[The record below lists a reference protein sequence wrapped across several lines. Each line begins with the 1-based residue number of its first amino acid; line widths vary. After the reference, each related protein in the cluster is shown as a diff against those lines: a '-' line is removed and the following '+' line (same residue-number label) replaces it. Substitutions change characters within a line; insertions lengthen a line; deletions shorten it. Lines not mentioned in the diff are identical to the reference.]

1 MANEIEMGIAVS
13 ANTEGAKKGLTEL
26 KSIIAETSKES
37 EKQGKASEEASKK
50 EEESAKKA
58 TEASNKT
65 AEASKKATEAAEN
78 LAKQEASTA
87 AEIEKSASAAN
98 SASGAIASLGGVFGT
113 AGEKAAAMSQNLDTE
128 ASANLN
134 VANSAKTAENA
145 VSQLSDKIDKNAD
158 NTKKA
163 AFTNDDFTNTVNS
176 ISPAIGGMIT
186 KLTGAMAAI
195 EAIKMAIS
203 GLQKVANATID
214 TIKTG
219 IDLQSSLEQ
228 TELKVSQAY
237 QDYEKTAETME
248 LVPKL
253 AQEWGA
259 SMKEVGAA
267 AAEVARLEQNFAE
280 LAPYI
285 RDTQAATGKSLV
297 EVANIVGRAMQGSAR
312 AVRQLQEQLG
322 VSTKTLQLYGAAADE
337 DGQIMAKTTEEQ
349 EKLKEAVKDFI
360 AQNYGGAYLNY
371 ASTAAGATDN
381 LSAAIEDLQLKL
393 GGPFSDAVETAKN
406 GLAEIARAVAENE
419 KVMEWL
425 RKSILNIVS
434 SILGSLATVFGAM
447 PGASNIIA
455 RIGLDKAIKELS
467 EIAQKADKETNERRK
482 KQAEETK
489 KHEEELAKKN
499 PINEARSKA
508 EKAEE
513 KAREKAEKDAQKAAE
528 KAEKDRQ
535 KVIDALEKEAKKR
548 EEADR
553 KAAERAEKERQKAQA
568 AEEKRAKREEEN
580 KRKQAERDQKN
591 AEKLA
596 LQAEKQ
602 AQKVISDAQ
611 KLANIKAGVT
621 VSGTATAT
629 ENTKTDKFAG
639 FKIGI
644 NKQTGAWEWQPD
656 KSKKFEGFN
665 LVKNQDTG
673 AWEWKPDQSK
683 KFEGLVPYQ
692 TDTGAWA
699 WRKSTLQTEE
709 AEATAQATEATQAFG
724 ETVKSANDSLA
735 SASDNLTEAFKRLAE
750 ASEAVMSG
758 FSTVAK
764 TAENIANY
772 NITNNMRVD
781 NTLSAG
787 INERQLLQNASQIAQ
802 RQMAQ
807 DLNQSAIIGNNAGFL
822 F

>member
-1 MANEIEMGIAVS
+1 MAANEIEMGIAVN
-13 ANTEGAKKGLTEL
+13 ANTDGAKKGLTEL

-37 EKQGKASEEASKK
+37 EKQGKASEDASKK

-58 TEASNKT
+58 TEASEKT
-65 AEASKKATEAAEN
+65 AEASKKATAAAEN

-87 AEIEKSASAAN
+87 AEIGKTASAASN
-98 SASGAIASLGGVFGT
+98 ASGAITSLGDVFGT
-113 AGEKAAAMSQNLDTE
+113 AGEKAVTMSQNLDTE

-145 VSQLSDKIDKNAD
+145 VSQLSDKIDKNAE

-163 AFTNDDFTNTVNS
+163 AFTNDDFTSTVNL

-203 GLQKVANATID
+203 GLQRVASATID
-214 TIKTG
+214 TIKAG

-381 LSAAIEDLQLKL
+381 LSAAIEGLQLKL
-393 GGPFSDAVETAKN
+393 GAPFSDAVEAAKN
-406 GLAEIARAVAENE
+406 GLADITRAVAENE
-419 KVMEWL
+419 KVLEWL

-467 EIAQKADKETNERRK
+467 EISKKADEETNERRK

-528 KAEKDRQ
+528 KAEKERQ
-535 KVIDALEKEAKKR
+535 KVIDALEKEAKRR

-553 KAAERAEKERQKAQA
+553 KAAERE
-568 AEEKRAKREEEN
+568 
-580 KRKQAERDQKN
+580 QKN
-591 AEKLA
+591 AEKI
-596 LQAEKQ
+596 AERNKKEEQ
-602 AQKVISDAQ
+602 KRLDAAQKRYEKELADQQKLANKALSDAQ
-611 KLANIKAGVT
+611 KVASAKAGVPAPGST
-621 VSGTATAT
+621 ATATAT
-629 ENTKTDKFAG
+629 EAAKTDKFAG
-639 FKIGI
+639 FNIGI

-656 KSKKFEGFN
+656 QSKKFEGYN

-673 AWEWKPDQSK
+673 AWEWKPDQSA
-683 KFEGLVPYQ
+683 KFEGMVPYL
-692 TDTGAWA
+692 TESGAWD
-699 WRKSTLQTEE
+699 WRKSTLQQQEH
-709 AEATAQATEATQAFG
+709 AEATATATEATQNFA
-724 ETVKSANDSLA
+724 EATATASDSLA
-735 SASDNLTEAFKRLAE
+735 TVSNDLTEAFKRLAE
-750 ASEAVMSG
+750 ASSAVFAG
-758 FSTVAK
+758 FSNVARS
-764 TAENIANY
+764 AENISNY
-772 NITNNMRVD
+772 NISNNVRVD
-781 NTLSAG
+781 NMLSSG
-787 INERQLLQNASQIAQ
+787 INERQIIQSASAIAQ
-802 RQMAQ
+802 REMSQN
-807 DLNQSAIIGNNAGFL
+807 LNQSAIIGNNTGFL